1 MAIHKDHLR
10 GLIREVLRHL
20 EPEIPY
26 SEAAVELLMLTAAQE
41 TQLGKYLV
49 QLKGPARGIYQVEPP
64 SERATLVSMELRH
77 PSIYKKLLALNLPL
91 DGQDGQKT
99 DRDIIH
105 NLAYATALARC
116 YYWLRTGPIP
126 KSPGDQAAYYKKYW
140 NTVAGKAT
148 EAEALSAYCNLCLPV
163 KDA

>member
-10 GLIREVLRHL
+10 ELIREVLRHL

-64 SERATLVSMELRH
+64 SERAVLGGLKARYPEL
-77 PSIYKKLLALNLPL
+77 YKKLMALNLPI

-116 YYWLRTGPIP
+116 YYWLKPGPIP

-140 NTVAGKAT
+140 NTHLGKAT
-148 EAEALSAYCNLCLPV
+148 EAEALAAYCSLCLPV

>member
-10 GLIREVLRHL
+10 QLIRETLRHL

-49 QLKGPARGIYQVEPP
+49 QIKGPARGIYQVEPA
-64 SERATLVSMELRH
+64 SERSVLAMLALRH
-77 PSIYKKLLALNLPL
+77 PALHAKLMALNLAV
-91 DGQDGQKT
+91 DGQDGQLT

-116 YYWLRTGPIP
+116 FYWLKPGPIP
-126 KSPGDQAAYYKKYW
+126 KAPGDQAAYYKKYW
-140 NTVAGKAT
+140 NTHLGKAT
-148 EAEALSAYCNLCLPV
+148 EAEALAAYCSLCLPV
-163 KDA
+163 KEA

>member
-10 GLIREVLRHL
+10 GLIRETLRHL

-64 SERATLVSMELRH
+64 SERAVLATLELRH
-77 PSIYKKLLALNLPL
+77 PAIYKKLMALNLPI
-91 DGQDGQKT
+91 DGQGTKE
-99 DRDIIH
+99 DRDIIF
-105 NLAYATALARC
+105 NFAYATALARC
-116 YYWLRTGPIP
+116 YYWLKPGPIP
-126 KSPGDQAAYYKKYW
+126 KSPGDQAAYYKKHW
-140 NTVAGKAT
+140 NTYLGKAT
-148 EAEALSAYCNLCLPV
+148 EAEALSAYCSLCLPV